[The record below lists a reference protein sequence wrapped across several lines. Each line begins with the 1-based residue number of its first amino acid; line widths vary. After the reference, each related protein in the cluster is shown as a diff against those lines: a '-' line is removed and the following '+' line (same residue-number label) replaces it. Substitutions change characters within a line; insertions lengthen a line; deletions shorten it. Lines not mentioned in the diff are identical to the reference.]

1 MSRHVFDYRG
11 FSRVIKEQHIKFVV
25 HQHDG
30 TVLDGI
36 GFGMADK
43 YEVVTK
49 GPFDIVYTID
59 ENEYNGNTRL
69 QMKVLDIRPSA

>member
-1 MSRHVFDYRG
+1 M
-11 FSRVIKEQHIKFVV
+11 